1 MLPDNRSNE
10 EAKCED
16 LEKVVIGDDLEKFF
30 QVGSQLPPWERQE
43 LTEFLRK
50 NVDVFTW
57 NAYEAP
63 GVDLNFIFHHLNINP
78 SITPKK
84 QHPQC

>member
-1 MLPDNRSNE
+1 MLLDNRSNE

-50 NVDVFTW
+50 NVDVFT
-57 NAYEAP
+57 
-63 GVDLNFIFHHLNINP
+63 
-78 SITPKK
+78 
-84 QHPQC
+84 